1 MTPEQRVA
9 EAMILSLRSHAAG
22 LTVDDAIECDPC
34 GEQFTHYAK
43 WLARREA
50 AHATAALDA
59 VRDALTSDDPDVVR
73 AMAVRI
79 GLNVSTR
86 TVYELDPDAW
96 RVLSD
101 YVGRALEAETGMQPI
116 DFQVQQRTAANA
128 EHKGVRSAL
137 GVLTRIRRDERASRA
152 EVPDAE
158 A

>member
-59 VRDALTSDDPDVVR
+59 VRDALTSDDPEVVR
-73 AMAVRI
+73 AMAERV
-79 GLNVSTR
+79 GLVDLHPGES
-86 TVYELDPDAW
+86 VMW
-96 RVLSD
+96 R
-101 YVGRALEAETGMQPI
+101 AN
-116 DFQVQQRTAANA
+116 QRRHILATPW
-128 EHKGVRSAL
+128 R
-137 GVLTRIRRDERASRA
+137 
-152 EVPDAE
+152 EVPDA
-158 A
+158 